1 MIRHSRV
8 RCLPPS
14 VLAAA
19 LCVCSQGWRVRMFA
33 VHGSRTS
40 MTALAVVQRSRVHA
54 MYCMS
59 MYRPVWMPPVGFKNR
74 ESLTKNRCVHIY
86 CMSMYRPV
94 WMPPVGFKNR
104 ESFTKNRRVH

>member
-1 MIRHSRV
+1 
-8 RCLPPS
+8 
-14 VLAAA
+14 
-19 LCVCSQGWRVRMFA
+19 MFA

-40 MTALAVVQRSRVHA
+40 MSVLAVVQCSRVHA

-59 MYRPVWMPPVGFKNR
+59 MYRPVWMPPVGFKHR
-74 ESLTKNRCVHIY
+74 ESFTKNRCVHVY